1 MFWSSGFEVWF
12 ESNNINNKVTTV
24 YSQSTMKGLGIAA
37 GYEKDISELELGFNL
52 KQLQMNIGLLD
63 IGLTD
68 NYSLSTRM
76 AD

>member
-24 YSQSTMKGLGIAA
+24 YSQSTMKVLGISA